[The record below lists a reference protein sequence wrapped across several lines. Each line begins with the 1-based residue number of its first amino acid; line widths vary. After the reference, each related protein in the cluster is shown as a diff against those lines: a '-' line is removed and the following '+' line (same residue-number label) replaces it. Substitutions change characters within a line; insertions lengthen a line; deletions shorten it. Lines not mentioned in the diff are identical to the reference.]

1 MVSCKKNFQ
10 SLDGLS
16 SRSTDEKKIVV
27 DLVTQTCYNE
37 IIRFRISIDAIK
49 IVSWKRIISVTT

>member
-1 MVSCKKNFQ
+1 MASCKKFFQ

-16 SRSTDEKKIVV
+16 ARSTDEKKIVV

-49 IVSWKRIISVTT
+49 IVSLKRILQGPQ